1 MKTVMVCNHD
11 EMGACGGE
19 CHRCRLEALQKRLD
33 AVLEAV
39 GEMRH
44 AQMEFFRTQSQ
55 TALEEARRCERR
67 VDKLLGELTRPTLF

>member
-44 AQMEFFRTQSQ
+44 AQMEFFRTRSQ
-55 TALEEARRCERR
+55 R
-67 VDKLLGELTRPTLF
+67 GN